1 MNKDLTFFDLTYNR
15 LMKRMKDK
23 GLYKL
28 FLSSPLTIQLTSFNT
43 DYEKKHL
50 TQNVAE
56 LKERWR
62 KQIKLSTLSSLTD
75 RLKIQ
80 EDRRKGVV
88 NAVATDS
95 LLSQN

>member
-1 MNKDLTFFDLTYNR
+1 
-15 LMKRMKDK
+15 
-23 GLYKL
+23 
-28 FLSSPLTIQLTSFNT
+28 
-43 DYEKKHL
+43 
-50 TQNVAE
+50 

-80 EDRRKGVV
+80 EDRRKVV

-95 LLSQN
+95 LLSQIDDVMLLSW